1 MVIASTIKMSCK
13 KDLLSA
19 TSMQV
24 SNNTSMRVEKGV
36 CQIFFPLK
44 KKKNSRRN
52 DSELFLALKFF
63 EWSL

>member
-44 KKKNSRRN
+44 KKK
-52 DSELFLALKFF
+52 K
-63 EWSL
+63 